1 MSRIHLLTEEVCNR
15 IAAGEV
21 VERPSSVVK
30 ELMENSLDAGAR
42 KISVAVEKAGQK
54 SIAVRDN
61 GEGMDADDAL
71 LCLESHATS
80 KIKKEE
86 DIFAITSFGFR
97 GEALPS
103 IASVSRFQIRT
114 RRKEAQEGT
123 EVTVNGGT
131 LLGTGGL
138 VHAYSLAAK
147 LAIEN
152 AGIVKYEDYTE
163 MSVVCSYSDYQKI
176 NLEFE
181 KNEVIIDNTDFTE
194 NVEVCF
200 AVRSELAD
208 VLAKKISEISSGK
221 SEPCKKGKR
230 FDFYKN

>member
-1 MSRIHLLTEEVCNR
+1 MSDTETKYY
-15 IAAGEV
+15 ITLG
-21 VERPSSVVK
+21 
-30 ELMENSLDAGAR
+30 
-42 KISVAVEKAGQK
+42 K
-54 SIAVRDN
+54 S
-61 GEGMDADDAL
+61 
-71 LCLESHATS
+71 
-80 KIKKEE
+80 
-86 DIFAITSFGFR
+86 
-97 GEALPS
+97 GEAEFEEKKSLFIGYARPVKS
-103 IASVSRFQIRT
+103 EEEANAFIKEIKEKHRDATHNVYGYVMKGGILCRYSDDGEPQGTAGKPVLDVIRKSGVDDTAVVVT
-114 RRKEAQEGT
+114 RYF
-123 EVTVNGGT
+123 GGT

>member
-1 MSRIHLLTEEVCNR
+1 MTFSFQSAKTTALKSCI
-15 IAAGEV
+15 
-21 VERPSSVVK
+21 K
-30 ELMENSLDAGAR
+30 ELLMSD
-42 KISVAVEKAGQK
+42 VETKYYITLGK
-54 SIAVRDN
+54 S
-61 GEGMDADDAL
+61 
-71 LCLESHATS
+71 
-80 KIKKEE
+80 
-86 DIFAITSFGFR
+86 
-97 GEALPS
+97 GEAEFEEKKSLFIGYARPVKS
-103 IASVSRFQIRT
+103 EEEANAFIKEIKEKHRDATHNVYGYVMKGGILCRYSDDGEPQGTAGKPVLDVIRKSGVDDTAVVVT
-114 RRKEAQEGT
+114 RYF
-123 EVTVNGGT
+123 GGT

-163 MSVVCSYSDYQKI
+163 MSVLCSYSDYQKI

-181 KNEVIIDNTDFTE
+181 KNSVIIDSTDFAE

-208 VLAKKISEISSGK
+208 GLAKKISEISSGK